1 MINQDRFIEMIEDVT
16 TLAKLNNRVVTVDF
30 LTDYFKDLNL
40 DSKQM
45 THVYTYLTEHNIN
58 VTGYDKTPDEEG
70 KKEKQAGAFQEKDE
84 AESEYL
90 NIYLNEVNKVKAD
103 KISIDAF
110 RKMLDGDEKAKEEIV
125 NSYLPKVISCAK
137 EYRSKGLS
145 QSDLIQ
151 EGNIGLLLGLTSIT
165 GSDDIKKIESILD
178 SSIRE
183 SMLQAIDELSD
194 HRKNSRHIIKKADKI
209 KEKAEELDK
218 SMNSRMT
225 MEEMAEYMEMDLSE
239 IEDILRITGD
249 EL

>member
-1 MINQDRFIEMIEDVT
+1 M
-16 TLAKLNNRVVTVDF
+16 
-30 LTDYFKDLNL
+30 
-40 DSKQM
+40 S
-45 THVYTYLTEHNIN
+45 HVYTYLTEHNIN
-58 VTGYDKTPDEEG
+58 VTGHDKTSDE
-70 KKEKQAGAFQEKDE
+70 KEKKVQQTGDFSEKDE

-90 NIYLNEVNKVKAD
+90 NIYLDEVNKVKANM
-103 KISIDAF
+103 ISIDTF
-110 RKMLDGDEKAKEEIV
+110 KKMLEGDEKAKEEII
-125 NSYLPKVISCAK
+125 NSYLPKVISCAQ

-151 EGNIGLLLGLTSIT
+151 EGNIGLLLGLASIT
-165 GSDDIKKIESILD
+165 GSEDIKEMESILD

-194 HRKNSRHIIKKADKI
+194 HRKNNRHIIKKADKI